1 MIESEVDQMADDQAM
16 RMQQQGIGLDM
27 YLQYTGQTMEDFKK
41 DLEPMARVRV
51 KSSLVI
57 EKITEKI
64 NPEVTDEDY
73 NEELETIA
81 KSYGIEVDKVKESI
95 GEDSEYLKD
104 SIRARKTVE
113 YLASKAV
120 KVEPKPA
127 EEPAAEEAEE
137 KAEDKTEE

>member
-1 MIESEVDQMADDQAM
+1 MADDQAA
-16 RMQQQGIGLDM
+16 RMSNQGIALDM
-27 YLQYTGQTMEDFKK
+27 YLQYVGQSMDDFKK
-41 DLEPMARVRV
+41 SLEPMARVRV

-64 NPEVTDEDY
+64 DPEVTADDY
-73 NEELETIA
+73 NEELKTIA
-81 KSYGIEVDKVKESI
+81 NSYKMDLEEIKKSI
-95 GEDSEYLKD
+95 GEDSAFIKD

-127 EEPAAEEAEE
+127 EAAEAADAAEAKAEE
-137 KAEDKTEE
+137 